1 MILPSAADAPRSPHD
16 TFVLSAARARAAVI
30 VTSGA
35 NVRAEPRLTH
45 ELIGEGAEGLRGWR
59 GGGQQSRPDTVV
71 LSRDPALDLSH
82 PLFSAGKPAHVLTT
96 APAALA
102 LRYAA
107 LPLFPFRSLHAALT
121 ALPRWVPDGYVRRR
135 ATVHTS
141 SRSRVG
147 PPACPRA

>member
-1 MILPSAADAPRSPHD
+1 MPDGAMDYRCGRYD
-16 TFVLSAARARAAVI
+16 GKVVI
-30 VTSGA
+30 VTGGA

-45 ELIGEGAEGLRGWR
+45 ELIGEGAEGLRAWR

-107 LPLFPFRSLHAALT
+107 LPLFPFRSLHAPSL
-121 ALPRWVPDGYVRRR
+121 RC
-135 ATVHTS
+135 
-141 SRSRVG
+141 
-147 PPACPRA
+147 PAGCQTDM